1 MTPGGLVLSFVAGV
15 LSILSP
21 CVLPLLPIVLG
32 AAASEQ
38 KWGPVALAAGLSTSF
53 VAIGLF
59 VATIGFSIGLDADVF
74 RYVAAVFIIAIGVVL
89 MVPRLQT
96 GLAVAGGPMANWA
109 HQRLGGLNLGGLNSG
124 GRNSG
129 GVAGQFGVGV
139 LLGAVWSPCVG
150 PTLGAASL
158 LAAQGRDLGQVA
170 VTMFVFGLGAA
181 LPLLALGLV
190 SREAM
195 MRWRHRLAAA
205 GHGLKAALGTILVAM
220 GALVIT
226 GLDKAV
232 ETALVEASPQWLT
245 DLTTRF

>member
-1 MTPGGLVLSFVAGV
+1 MTAGGLVLSFVAGV

-21 CVLPLLPIVLG
+21 CVLPLLPIILG

-38 KWGPVALAAGLSTSF
+38 KWGPAALAAGLSISF

-59 VATIGFSIGLDADVF
+59 VATIGFSIGLDGDVF
-74 RYVAAVFIIAIGVVL
+74 RYVAAVFMIAIGVVL
-89 MVPRLQT
+89 MAPRLQA
-96 GLAVAGGPMANWA
+96 GLAVAGGPIANWA
-109 HQRLGGLNLGGLNSG
+109 DRRRTGLDSGGL
-124 GRNSG
+124 R
-129 GVAGQFGVGV
+129 GQFGIGV

-158 LAAQGRDLGQVA
+158 LAAKGRDLGQVGL
-170 VTMFVFGLGAA
+170 TMFVFGLGAG
-181 LPLLALGLV
+181 LPLLALGLL

-205 GHGLKAALGTILVAM
+205 GHGLKAGFGAILVAI